1 MPNHDALPCLFISST
16 PHVIPLQGLNASH
29 MVAAVFDPVRL
40 YRGYAV
46 TDDGDLLALI
56 VPHDARASTCK
67 VGGSQTFD
75 RGRPDLWVA
84 SQFQKGSL

>member
-1 MPNHDALPCLFISST
+1 
-16 PHVIPLQGLNASH
+16 

-46 TDDGDLLALI
+46 TDDGYLLALI

-75 RGRPDLWVA
+75 RGRPDLWLA
-84 SQFQKGSL
+84 SVYKGLL